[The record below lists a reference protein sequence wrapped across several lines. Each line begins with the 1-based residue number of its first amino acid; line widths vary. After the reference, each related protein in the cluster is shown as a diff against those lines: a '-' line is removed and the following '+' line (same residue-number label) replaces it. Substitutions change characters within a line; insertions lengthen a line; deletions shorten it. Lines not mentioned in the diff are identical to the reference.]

1 MKIFIS
7 YSTKDNK
14 IVRGLERYISKEMVD
29 TWIDHQA
36 ISGGSDLNRA
46 IKQGIDR
53 ADIYFLFISQH
64 SLASDWVEK
73 EIKWAMKKEE
83 QLKYEF
89 IVPVLLELDA
99 WDRWRH
105 KTLKT
110 RSYIAYDGDSHLM
123 AHKIKDTIVNKTIEK
138 YNHECLLKRKVVENT
153 LGVIATV
160 VLMIAFFTEPTEREH
175 IAYLQNETSYC
186 SASHIEY
193 QDMLFFNY
201 TTCPINQDKKLLTVG
216 IFNIIFS
223 KEIENN

>member
-7 YSTKDNK
+7 YSTKDK
-14 IVRGLERYISKEMVD
+14 QIVRGLEKYISKEMVD

-36 ISGGSDLNRA
+36 ISGGSDLNRV

-64 SLASDWVEK
+64 SLNSDWVEK

-89 IVPVLLELDA
+89 IVPVLLEQEA
-99 WDRWRH
+99 WNGW
-105 KTLKT
+105 KQKKLKT
-110 RSYIAYDGDSHLM
+110 RSFIPYNGDSNIM
-123 AHKIKDTIVNKTIEK
+123 AHEIKNTIVNKTIKK
-138 YNHECLLKRKVVENT
+138 YEYQCLLKSKVVENI
-153 LGVIATV
+153 LGIIATV
-160 VLMIAFFTEPTEREH
+160 LLMIGFFTEPTEREH

-186 SASHIEY
+186 STSDIDY
-193 QDMLFFNY
+193 QDMMFFNY
-201 TTCPINQDKKLLTVG
+201 TTCPISQDKKLLTVG